1 MWGRDGHMKKS
12 KLEKSRNR
20 WGIVFILPQL
30 ISLVCLG
37 IIPIVIAFVLGFFD
51 WNGFSAPVF
60 TGFQNFKAVFTDPDT
75 GIAIKNTLV
84 YSVIYVPCSIVLSL
98 GLAMLLNKA
107 WGKMF
112 YRAVFFLPQI
122 VTSVGIAVVWS
133 WIYQP
138 QFGILNMILRFFG
151 IEGKEWL
158 RDPSTAMGAVIVMSI
173 WWGLGYNIVLF
184 LAGLQ
189 NVPRTYVEA
198 AKIDGA
204 NERQVFFNITVPLIS
219 PTTLLVTITTMINA
233 FQVFDQMFLLT
244 SGGPAKKTYT
254 MAIHI
259 YQTAFKSYE
268 LGKASTAALI
278 LFFVVVAVSVI
289 QFKLSD
295 KWVHYGE

>member
-1 MWGRDGHMKKS
+1 MKKS

-37 IIPIVIAFVLGFFD
+37 IIPIVIAFVLSFFD

-158 RDPSTAMGAVIVMSI
+158 RDPSTAMRAVIVMSI

>member
-1 MWGRDGHMKKS
+1 MKKS

-30 ISLVCLG
+30 VSLVCLG
-37 IIPIVIAFVLGFFD
+37 IIPIVIAFVLSFFD
-51 WNGFSAPVF
+51 WNGFSSPVF
-60 TGFQNFKAVFTDPDT
+60 TGLQNFKEVFTDPDT
-75 GIAIKNTLV
+75 AIAIKNTLL

-138 QFGILNMILRFFG
+138 QFGILNMILKFFG
-151 IEGKEWL
+151 IQGKEWL

-189 NVPRTYVEA
+189 NVPRTYVDA

-268 LGKASTAALI
+268 LGKASTAALV

>member
-1 MWGRDGHMKKS
+1 MCGRDGHMKKS

-37 IIPIVIAFVLGFFD
+37 IIPIVIAFVLSFFD
-51 WNGFSAPVF
+51 WNGFSSPVF

-75 GIAIKNTLV
+75 AIAIKNTLI
-84 YSVIYVPCSIVLSL
+84 YSVIYVPCSIALSL

-138 QFGILNMILRFFG
+138 QFGILNMILRFLG
-151 IEGKEWL
+151 IGGKEWL

-189 NVPRTYVEA
+189 NVPKTYVDA

-204 NERQVFFNITVPLIS
+204 NERQVFFNITIPLIS

-295 KWVHYGE
+295 KWVHYG

>member
-37 IIPIVIAFVLGFFD
+37 IIPIVIAFVLSFFD

-107 WGKMF
+107 WGKMV

>member
-1 MWGRDGHMKKS
+1 MKKS

-30 ISLVCLG
+30 VSLVCLG
-37 IIPIVIAFVLGFFD
+37 IIPIVIAFVLSFFD
-51 WNGFSAPVF
+51 WNGFSSPVF
-60 TGFQNFKAVFTDPDT
+60 TGLQNFKEVFTDLDT
-75 GIAIKNTLV
+75 AIAIKNTLL

-138 QFGILNMILRFFG
+138 QFGILNMILKFFG
-151 IEGKEWL
+151 IQGKEWL

-189 NVPRTYVEA
+189 NVPRTYVDA

-295 KWVHYGE
+295 KWVHYG

>member
-12 KLEKSRNR
+12 KLERSRNR

-37 IIPIVIAFVLGFFD
+37 MIPIVIAFVLSFFD
-51 WNGFSAPVF
+51 WNGFSSPVF

-75 GIAIKNTLV
+75 AIAIKNTLL

-98 GLAMLLNKA
+98 GLAILLNKA

-138 QFGILNMILRFFG
+138 QFGILNMILKFFG
-151 IEGKEWL
+151 IQGKEWL

-189 NVPRTYVEA
+189 NVPRTYVDA

-295 KWVHYGE
+295 KWVHYG

>member
-1 MWGRDGHMKKS
+1 MKKS

-30 ISLVCLG
+30 VSLVCLG
-37 IIPIVIAFVLGFFD
+37 IIPIVIAFVLSFFD
-51 WNGFSAPVF
+51 WNGFSSPVF
-60 TGFQNFKAVFTDPDT
+60 TGLQNFKEVFTDPDT
-75 GIAIKNTLV
+75 AIAIKNTLL

-138 QFGILNMILRFFG
+138 QFGILNMILKFFG
-151 IEGKEWL
+151 IQGKEWL

-189 NVPRTYVEA
+189 NVPRTYVDA

>member
-1 MWGRDGHMKKS
+1 MMNF
-12 KLEKSRNR
+12 RNKQVC
-20 WGIVFILPQL
+20 GEGMEFILPQL

-37 IIPIVIAFVLGFFD
+37 IIPIVIAFVLSFFD

-204 NERQVFFNITVPLIS
+204 NERQVFFNIKVPLIS

>member
-1 MWGRDGHMKKS
+1 MKRS

-37 IIPIVIAFVLGFFD
+37 IIPIVIAFVLSFFD

>member
-1 MWGRDGHMKKS
+1 MKKS

-37 IIPIVIAFVLGFFD
+37 IIPIVIAFVLIFFD

>member
-1 MWGRDGHMKKS
+1 MWGRGGHMKKS
-12 KLEKSRNR
+12 KLERSRNR

-37 IIPIVIAFVLGFFD
+37 MIPIVIAFVLSFFD
-51 WNGFSAPVF
+51 WNGFSSPVF

-75 GIAIKNTLV
+75 AIAIKNTLL

-98 GLAMLLNKA
+98 GLAILLNKA

-138 QFGILNMILRFFG
+138 QFGILNMILKFFG
-151 IEGKEWL
+151 IQGKEWL

-173 WWGLGYNIVLF
+173 WWALGYNIVLF

-189 NVPRTYVEA
+189 NVPRTYVDA

-295 KWVHYGE
+295 KWVHYG

>member
-1 MWGRDGHMKKS
+1 MKKS

-37 IIPIVIAFVLGFFD
+37 IIPIVIAFVLSFFD

-219 PTTLLVTITTMINA
+219 PTT
-233 FQVFDQMFLLT
+233 FLLT

>member
-37 IIPIVIAFVLGFFD
+37 IIPIVIAFVLSFFD

-204 NERQVFFNITVPLIS
+204 NERQGFFNITVPLIS

>member
-1 MWGRDGHMKKS
+1 MCGKDGHMKKS

-37 IIPIVIAFVLGFFD
+37 IIPIVIAFVLSFFD
-51 WNGFSAPVF
+51 WNGFSSPVF

-75 GIAIKNTLV
+75 GIAIKNTLI
-84 YSVIYVPCSIVLSL
+84 YSVIYVPCSIALSL

-189 NVPRTYVEA
+189 NVPKTYVDA

-204 NERQVFFNITVPLIS
+204 NERQVFFNITIPLIS

-295 KWVHYGE
+295 KWVHYG

>member
-1 MWGRDGHMKKS
+1 MKKS
-12 KLEKSRNR
+12 KLERSRNR

-37 IIPIVIAFVLGFFD
+37 MIPIVIAFVLSFFD
-51 WNGFSAPVF
+51 WNGFSSPVF

-75 GIAIKNTLV
+75 AIAIKNTLL
-84 YSVIYVPCSIVLSL
+84 YSVIYVPCSIVLSM

-138 QFGILNMILRFFG
+138 QFGILNMILKFFG
-151 IEGKEWL
+151 IQGKEWL

-189 NVPRTYVEA
+189 NVPRTYVDA

-295 KWVHYGE
+295 KWVHYG

>member
-20 WGIVFILPQL
+20 WGIVFILAQL

-37 IIPIVIAFVLGFFD
+37 IIPIVIAFVLSFFD

>member
-37 IIPIVIAFVLGFFD
+37 IIPIVIAFVLSFFD

-112 YRAVFFLPQI
+112 YRTVFFLPQI

>member
-1 MWGRDGHMKKS
+1 MKKS

-37 IIPIVIAFVLGFFD
+37 IIPIVIAFVLSFFD
-51 WNGFSAPVF
+51 WNGFSSPVF

-75 GIAIKNTLV
+75 AIAIKNTLI
-84 YSVIYVPCSIVLSL
+84 YSVIYVPCSIALSL

-138 QFGILNMILRFFG
+138 QFGILNMILRFLG

-158 RDPSTAMGAVIVMSI
+158 RDPSTGMGAVIVMSI

-189 NVPRTYVEA
+189 NVPKTYVDA

-204 NERQVFFNITVPLIS
+204 NERQVFFNITIPLIS

-295 KWVHYGE
+295 KWVHYG

>member
-1 MWGRDGHMKKS
+1 MWGRDGYMKKS

-37 IIPIVIAFVLGFFD
+37 IIPIVIAFVLSFFD
-51 WNGFSAPVF
+51 WNGFSSPVF
-60 TGFQNFKAVFTDPDT
+60 TGLQNFKEVFTDPDT
-75 GIAIKNTLV
+75 AMAIKNTLL
-84 YSVIYVPCSIVLSL
+84 YSAIYVPCSIVLSL

-138 QFGILNMILRFFG
+138 QFGILNMILKFFG
-151 IEGKEWL
+151 IQGKEWL

-173 WWGLGYNIVLF
+173 WWALGYNIVLF

-204 NERQVFFNITVPLIS
+204 NERQVFSNITVPLIS
-219 PTTLLVTITTMINA
+219 PTTLLVTITTMISA

-268 LGKASTAALI
+268 LGKASTAALL

>member
-1 MWGRDGHMKKS
+1 MKKS
-12 KLEKSRNR
+12 KLESSRNR

-30 ISLVCLG
+30 ISLICLG
-37 IIPIVIAFVLGFFD
+37 IIPIMIAFVLSFFE
-51 WNGFSAPVF
+51 WNGFGSPSYV
-60 TGFQNFKAVFTDPDT
+60 GISNFKEVFLDSDTMIAV
-75 GIAIKNTLV
+75 KNTFV
-84 YSVIYVPCSIVLSL
+84 YAAIYVPCSIVLAL
-98 GLAMLLNKA
+98 GLALLLNKA

-112 YRAVFFLPQI
+112 YRAVFFMPQI
-122 VTSVGIAVVWS
+122 VTSVAIAVVWS

-138 QFGILNMILRFFG
+138 QFGILNMILSFFG

-158 RDPSTAMGAVIVMSI
+158 RNPATAMGAVIVMSI
-173 WWGLGYNIVLF
+173 WWGLGYNVVLF

-189 NVPRTYVEA
+189 NVARDYVDA

-204 NERQVFFNITVPLIS
+204 NERDVFFHITIPLIS

-254 MAIHI
+254 LA
-259 YQTAFKSYE
+259 TAFRQFE
-268 LGKASTAALI
+268 LGKASAIALI
-278 LFFVVVAVSVI
+278 MFAIVVVISIV

>member
-12 KLEKSRNR
+12 KLERSRNR

-37 IIPIVIAFVLGFFD
+37 MIPIVIAFVLSFFD
-51 WNGFSAPVF
+51 WNGFSSPVF

-75 GIAIKNTLV
+75 AIAIKNTLL
-84 YSVIYVPCSIVLSL
+84 YSVIYVPCSIVLSM

-138 QFGILNMILRFFG
+138 QFGILNMILKFFG
-151 IEGKEWL
+151 IQGKEWL

-189 NVPRTYVEA
+189 NVPRTYVDA

-278 LFFVVVAVSVI
+278 LFFVVVTVSVI

-295 KWVHYGE
+295 KWVHYG

>member
-1 MWGRDGHMKKS
+1 MKRS

-30 ISLVCLG
+30 ISLICLG
-37 IIPIVIAFVLGFFD
+37 IIPIIIAFVLSFYE
-51 WNGFSAPVF
+51 WNGFSSPIFV
-60 TGFQNFKAVFTDPDT
+60 GLENFKDVFTDKDT
-75 GIAIKNTLV
+75 AIAIRNTLL
-84 YSVIYVPCSIVLSL
+84 YAVIYVPCSIVLSL

-138 QFGILNMILRFFG
+138 QFGILNMILKVFG

-189 NVPRTYVEA
+189 NVPRTYIDA

-244 SGGPAKKTYT
+244 SGGPAKRTYT

-278 LFFVVVAVSVI
+278 LFFLVVTVSVV

>member
-1 MWGRDGHMKKS
+1 MWGRDGHMKRS

-37 IIPIVIAFVLGFFD
+37 IIPIVIAFVLSFFD

>member
-1 MWGRDGHMKKS
+1 MCGRDGHMKKS

-37 IIPIVIAFVLGFFD
+37 IIPIVIAFVLSFFD
-51 WNGFSAPVF
+51 WNGFSSPVF

-75 GIAIKNTLV
+75 AIAIKNTLI
-84 YSVIYVPCSIVLSL
+84 YSVIYVPCSIALSL

-138 QFGILNMILRFFG
+138 QFGILNMILRFLG

-189 NVPRTYVEA
+189 NVPKTYVDA

-204 NERQVFFNITVPLIS
+204 NERQVFFNITIPLIS
-219 PTTLLVTITTMINA
+219 PTTLLVTITTMINT

-295 KWVHYGE
+295 KWVHYG

>member
-1 MWGRDGHMKKS
+1 MKRS

-30 ISLVCLG
+30 ISLICLG
-37 IIPIVIAFVLGFFD
+37 IIPIIIAFVLSFYE
-51 WNGFSAPVF
+51 WNGFSSPIFV
-60 TGFQNFKAVFTDPDT
+60 GLENFKDVFTDKDT
-75 GIAIKNTLV
+75 AIAIKNTLL
-84 YSVIYVPCSIVLSL
+84 YAVIYVPCSIVLSL

-138 QFGILNMILRFFG
+138 QFGILNMILKVFG

-189 NVPRTYVEA
+189 NVPRTYIDA

-244 SGGPAKKTYT
+244 SGGPAKRTYT

-278 LFFVVVAVSVI
+278 LFFLVVAVSVV

>member
-1 MWGRDGHMKKS
+1 MKKS

-37 IIPIVIAFVLGFFD
+37 IIPIVIAFVLSFFD
-51 WNGFSAPVF
+51 WNGFSSPVF
-60 TGFQNFKAVFTDPDT
+60 TGLQNFKEVFTDPDT
-75 GIAIKNTLV
+75 AMAIKNTLL

-138 QFGILNMILRFFG
+138 QFGILNMILKFFG
-151 IEGKEWL
+151 IQGKEWL

-204 NERQVFFNITVPLIS
+204 NERQVFSNITVPLIS

-268 LGKASTAALI
+268 LGKASTAALL

>member
-1 MWGRDGHMKKS
+1 MKK
-12 KLEKSRNR
+12 KSLAASRRR
-20 WGIVFILPQL
+20 WGVVFILLQL
-30 ISLVCLG
+30 VSLICFG
-37 IIPIVIAFVLGFFD
+37 IIPIVIAFILNFYE
-51 WNGFSAPVF
+51 WNGFTIPEF
-60 TGFQNFKAVFTDPDT
+60 IGIENFITVLKDSDMWTAVR
-75 GIAIKNTLV
+75 NTLV
-84 YSVIYVPCSIVLSL
+84 YTVIYVPCSII
-98 GLAMLLNKA
+98 LALLLAVVLNKVA
-107 WGKMF
+107 GKLI

-151 IEGKEWL
+151 FEGREWL

-189 NVPRTYVEA
+189 NVPSTYIDA

-204 NERQVFFNITVPLIS
+204 TSKDIFLHITVPLIS
-219 PTTLLVTITTMINA
+219 PTTLLVTITTMIDS

-244 SGGPAKKTYT
+244 NGGPAKSTYT
-254 MAIHI
+254 IALHI
-259 YQTAFKSYE
+259 YQTAFSEYE
-268 LGKASTAALI
+268 MGQASTI
-278 LFFVVVAVSVI
+278 SLFLFVVIVAISAL
-289 QFKLSD
+289 QFKLSN

>member
-1 MWGRDGHMKKS
+1 MCGRDGHMKKS

-37 IIPIVIAFVLGFFD
+37 IIPIVIAFVLSFFD
-51 WNGFSAPVF
+51 WNGFSSPVF
-60 TGFQNFKAVFTDPDT
+60 TGFKAVFTDPDT
-75 GIAIKNTLV
+75 GIAIKNTLI
-84 YSVIYVPCSIVLSL
+84 YSVIYVPCSIALSL
-98 GLAMLLNKA
+98 GLDMLLNKA

-189 NVPRTYVEA
+189 NVPKTYVDA

-204 NERQVFFNITVPLIS
+204 NERQVFFNITIPLIS

-295 KWVHYGE
+295 KWVHYG

>member
-1 MWGRDGHMKKS
+1 MKKS

-37 IIPIVIAFVLGFFD
+37 IIPIVIAFVLSFFD
-51 WNGFSAPVF
+51 WNGFSSPVF

>member
-1 MWGRDGHMKKS
+1 MKKS
-12 KLEKSRNR
+12 KLERSRNR

-37 IIPIVIAFVLGFFD
+37 MIPIVIAFVLSFFD
-51 WNGFSAPVF
+51 WNGFSSPVF
-60 TGFQNFKAVFTDPDT
+60 TGFRNFKAVFTDPDT
-75 GIAIKNTLV
+75 AIAIKNTLL

-98 GLAMLLNKA
+98 GLAILLNKA

-138 QFGILNMILRFFG
+138 QFGILNMILKFFG
-151 IEGKEWL
+151 IHGKEWL

-189 NVPRTYVEA
+189 NVPRTYVDA

-295 KWVHYGE
+295 KWVHYG

>member
-1 MWGRDGHMKKS
+1 MWGRGGHMKKS
-12 KLEKSRNR
+12 KLERSRNR

-37 IIPIVIAFVLGFFD
+37 MIPIVIAFVLSFFD
-51 WNGFSAPVF
+51 WNGFSSPVF

-75 GIAIKNTLV
+75 AIAIKNTLL

-98 GLAMLLNKA
+98 GLAILLNKA

-138 QFGILNMILRFFG
+138 QFGILNMILKFFG
-151 IEGKEWL
+151 IQGKEWL
-158 RDPSTAMGAVIVMSI
+158 RDPSTAMVAVIVMSI

-189 NVPRTYVEA
+189 NVPRTYVDA

-295 KWVHYGE
+295 KWVHYG

>member
-37 IIPIVIAFVLGFFD
+37 IIPIVIAFVLSFFD

>member
-1 MWGRDGHMKKS
+1 MKKS

-37 IIPIVIAFVLGFFD
+37 IIPIVIAFVLSFFD
-51 WNGFSAPVF
+51 WNGFSDPVF